1 MRALLVSSLLML
13 LACGGAAQKPADSPP
28 EDKSSPAESSASSS
42 ADMPGASSTGESSSH
57 AAAASPASSSASA
70 SSSPSP
76 SAPAA
81 AVHPVPAVTGS
92 IDGKPFAPKVAR
104 IAGPMQKDGRI
115 LLALDENTDCASAGG
130 PTLTMMVPWQN
141 GYKADLG
148 SLKRATKKAPGEI
161 TFSRVAG
168 SKKDVSATFKP
179 SGTVTIVSAPM
190 TKDATGKMK
199 IDLQSGDYMLAG
211 DLDIQVCVSPAK

>member
-1 MRALLVSSLLML
+1 MRVAPLSSLVLL

-28 EDKSSPAESSASSS
+28 EEKSSPESTSSSS
-42 ADMPGASSTGESSSH
+42 ADLPGGAAASTASDSPSH
-57 AAAASPASSSASA
+57 AAAAPASSASVPA
-70 SSSPSP
+70 ESSPTP
-76 SAPAA
+76 A

-92 IDGKPFAPKVAR
+92 IDGKPFTPKLAR
-104 IAGPMQKDGRI
+104 VAGPMQKDGRI
-115 LLALDENTDCASAGG
+115 LLALGEGTDCTTSNG
-130 PTLTMMVPWQN
+130 PTLTLMVPWQD

-148 SLKRATKKAPGEI
+148 SLKRSSKKGPGEI
-161 TFSRVAG
+161 TFSR
-168 SKKDVSATFKP
+168 SKKDVSTTFKP

-190 TKDATGKMK
+190 TQNATGKMK